1 MNKNHCKQE
10 NIRLGTHGE
19 DYGSWMSNP
28 VFYIIGG
35 IMEQVHRVVLSHLDY
50 DGEGKI
56 LEVGCG
62 SGALTIRSALTW
74 PKAKVIG
81 VDHWGAVYNY
91 SKALCE
97 KNAARE
103 GVASRCVFQHGD
115 AKQLDFPDASFD
127 VVISNYVYHNVMG
140 ADMQKLLL
148 ESLRVLKKGGVFA
161 LNDDMK
167 PKMYGDMEGFAQKLR
182 DMGYEEVRLV
192 DTAHEAFG
200 SHRRAAMM
208 MLGSS
213 RLLVGRKECIKTGGL
228 AMSKLGVVEDTLFV
242 PMLGRIYAAEHCP
255 QILYDKKALE
265 LKNRLPLDLIEQ
277 NMQNQYTL
285 LASASRSANMDRI
298 IRAFLER
305 RPDGVIVQL
314 GCGLETTYH
323 RCDNGKIHWYAVDL
337 PHVIEY
343 RRDLLPE
350 PERELYISGDA
361 FAKDWIK
368 KVRNDVLD
376 APILVTA
383 GGLFHYFEE
392 HKVIALLRM
401 IEQFG
406 NMEVVFDTVNKRGMT
421 MMKKKYMKQVG
432 HADAQMFFYVDSAEE
447 LAAKIGGNAKV
458 ITEEPY
464 YRYIPKN
471 SLKLSTKVSMAVSDQ
486 FKMVKMICLKT

>member
-1 MNKNHCKQE
+1 
-10 NIRLGTHGE
+10 
-19 DYGSWMSNP
+19 
-28 VFYIIGG
+28 
-35 IMEQVHRVVLSHLDY
+35 
-50 DGEGKI
+50 
-56 LEVGCG
+56 
-62 SGALTIRSALTW
+62 
-74 PKAKVIG
+74 
-81 VDHWGAVYNY
+81 
-91 SKALCE
+91 
-97 KNAARE
+97 
-103 GVASRCVFQHGD
+103 
-115 AKQLDFPDASFD
+115 
-127 VVISNYVYHNVMG
+127 
-140 ADMQKLLL
+140 MQ
-148 ESLRVLKKGGVFA
+148 
-161 LNDDMK
+161 
-167 PKMYGDMEGFAQKLR
+167 
-182 DMGYEEVRLV
+182 
-192 DTAHEAFG
+192 
-200 SHRRAAMM
+200 
-208 MLGSS
+208 
-213 RLLVGRKECIKTGGL
+213 
-228 AMSKLGVVEDTLFV
+228 KLGVVEDTLFV

-323 RCDNGKIHWYAVDL
+323 RCDNGKTHWYAVDL

-401 IEQFG
+401 IDHDEEKIYETGRPCRCTDVLLCGF
-406 NMEVVFDTVNKRGMT
+406 RGRT
-421 MMKKKYMKQVG
+421 G
-432 HADAQMFFYVDSAEE
+432 S
-447 LAAKIGGNAKV
+447 
-458 ITEEPY
+458 
-464 YRYIPKN
+464 KN
-471 SLKLSTKVSMAVSDQ
+471 RG
-486 FKMVKMICLKT
+486 